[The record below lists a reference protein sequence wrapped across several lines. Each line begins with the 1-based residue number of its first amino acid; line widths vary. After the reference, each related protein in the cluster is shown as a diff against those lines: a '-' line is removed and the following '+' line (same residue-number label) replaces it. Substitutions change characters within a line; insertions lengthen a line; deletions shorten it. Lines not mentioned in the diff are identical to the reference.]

1 MSREDC
7 ELACDEA
14 VAAQLSEKQK
24 TAYGKSLLFVAALQ
38 HKTGFFSVATNMQ
51 GSKSQLEKRIRC
63 ICSKQRKSKCV
74 TALVLIL
81 AIALCGCGMTTSV
94 KTSHADTETVTLTE
108 SGTEMDTETVTQR
121 QTVMD
126 ITLEVP
132 KGLTL
137 ESYDAALGDYG
148 GCLLKPDAYVGGY
161 APDEWKAAGY
171 VMRFSTQNNEG
182 SFGVLWQ
189 GDQISDV
196 TIQWNHTEMKRLGNL
211 SGLASSAYLIQTEH
225 DLYTAADWSEL
236 ENTENAEP
244 VSNYWC
250 IMMARKGDAYGY
262 AIALN
267 AKNYTKQD
275 TIAFAK
281 TVQYDK

>member
-1 MSREDC
+1 M
-7 ELACDEA
+7 
-14 VAAQLSEKQK
+14 
-24 TAYGKSLLFVAALQ
+24 
-38 HKTGFFSVATNMQ
+38 
-51 GSKSQLEKRIRC
+51 EKRIRC

-189 GDQISDV
+189 GDQFRMLPS
-196 TIQWNHTEMKRLGNL
+196 
-211 SGLASSAYLIQTEH
+211 SGTTQ
-225 DLYTAADWSEL
+225 
-236 ENTENAEP
+236 
-244 VSNYWC
+244 
-250 IMMARKGDAYGY
+250 R
-262 AIALN
+262 
-267 AKNYTKQD
+267 
-275 TIAFAK
+275 
-281 TVQYDK
+281 